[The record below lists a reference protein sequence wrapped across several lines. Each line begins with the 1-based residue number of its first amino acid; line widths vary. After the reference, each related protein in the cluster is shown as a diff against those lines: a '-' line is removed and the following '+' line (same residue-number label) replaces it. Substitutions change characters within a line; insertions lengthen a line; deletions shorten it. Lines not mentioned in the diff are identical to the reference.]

1 MVEKAPDQIDIDK
14 LNELVAEADT
24 GPRKPAGPAAHLILA
39 VSLAWSLFQL
49 WYSSPISY
57 VLGYGVVSDGI
68 ARAIHLAFALFLALI
83 TFPAFKSSSRRRVP
97 LPDWVLA
104 IAGAAAALYLVVFYD
119 QIATRPG
126 LPTTADLV
134 ISILGVAVLMEAARR
149 AVGPA
154 ITIIA
159 GLMLIYMFVGPYMP
173 CLLAHKGASL
183 SRAASQ
189 MRLTSEGVFGVALG
203 VSTNVVF
210 MFVLFGTLL
219 ERAGAG
225 AYFIQL
231 AFSMLGKYR
240 GGPAKAGVV
249 ASGLTGMI

>member
-49 WYSSPISY
+49 WYSSPIPY

-126 LPTTADLV
+126 LPTTTDLV

-149 AVGPA
+149 AV
-154 ITIIA
+154 
-159 GLMLIYMFVGPYMP
+159 
-173 CLLAHKGASL
+173 
-183 SRAASQ
+183 AASFAPF
-189 MRLTSEGVFGVALG
+189 RCARFT
-203 VSTNVVF
+203 
-210 MFVLFGTLL
+210 
-219 ERAGAG
+219 
-225 AYFIQL
+225 
-231 AFSMLGKYR
+231 
-240 GGPAKAGVV
+240 
-249 ASGLTGMI
+249 